1 MDSTFPQDLLDLKI
15 RVDHWRT
22 TRRFIREALPTELRQ
37 AVTECL
43 SCHPVRLIKKAL
55 NLDPYRFRMT
65 TSPPVSVRPR
75 DRQRIDFVALP
86 HPSVPASVEP
96 VRADLCQIRID
107 RRDGSNIL
115 ITVPPSS
122 VDIIKLICAEFLSG
136 VSQ

>member
-1 MDSTFPQDLLDLKI
+1 MDSTFPQDLLDLKL

-43 SCHPVRLIKKAL
+43 SRHPVRLIKKAL

-136 VSQ
+136 VSR

>member
-43 SCHPVRLIKKAL
+43 SRHPVRLIKKAL
-55 NLDPYRFRMT
+55 KLDPYRFRMT

-75 DRQRIDFVALP
+75 DHQRIDFVALP

-96 VRADLCQIRID
+96 VRPDLCQIRID

-122 VDIIKLICAEFLSG
+122 VDIIRTICAEFLSG
-136 VSQ
+136 VSR

>member
-1 MDSTFPQDLLDLKI
+1 MDSTLPQDLLDLKL

-43 SCHPVRLIKKAL
+43 SRHPVRLIKKAL

-65 TSPPVSVRPR
+65 TSPPVSVRPH

-96 VRADLCQIRID
+96 VRPDLCQIRID

-115 ITVPPSS
+115 I
-122 VDIIKLICAEFLSG
+122 C
-136 VSQ
+136 

>member
-22 TRRFIREALPTELRQ
+22 TRRFIREALPSELRD
-37 AVTECL
+37 AITESL
-43 SCHPVRLIKKAL
+43 TRHPVRLIKKAL
-55 NLDPYRFRMT
+55 KLDPYRFRMA
-65 TSPPVSVRPR
+65 SPPVSVRPR
-75 DRQRIDFVALP
+75 DHQRIDFVTLP

-96 VRADLCQIRID
+96 VRPDLCQIRID

-122 VDIIKLICAEFLSG
+122 VDIIRTICAEFLSG
-136 VSQ
+136 VSR